1 MKQILSLLI
10 VLLYC
15 TTIQAKERVV
25 ELPAFDAWS
34 STSIEIQKI
43 VLSDTATIVYID
55 AFYRP
60 NMWIKIAKDS
70 YLQADGKQY
79 KILSGIG
86 MEPDKEIWMPESGT
100 YSFQMI
106 FPPLPENTTTV
117 DFTEGDFEGS
127 FSIWGIHLD
136 EKPAFSPLAGKKN
149 PKESPVLETPE
160 LKSGIATLKGHIA
173 GFRPEMKLQ
182 GSTWAYNPV
191 TGDVDE
197 NKISVDNKGDFT
209 LELPLNHISVVNIS
223 ANFMQTPVYLKP
235 GETTSVEINFPE
247 ICRAQSKLQ
256 KDKPSL
262 GEKYYF
268 SGALATLNNEVCNG
282 PLRALPVG
290 ISSQEDYD
298 QMFKDVATMNID
310 QFKQYWLD
318 RREKGLKE
326 LDKYPHISDAYRKI
340 LVLNADMETAMQ
352 LMGYYVLEYAY
363 RRANNI
369 PRDSAAVGFVQPVI
383 TAEYYDFVPR
393 LVPNDPIGL
402 YASYYSNIIRSLQ
415 YANISGQ
422 PLPEGIKEFPDNTA
436 DLAKLMGTDKGIL
449 FDLIAAQRLARPI
462 QEFKPLTDEEL
473 AQADKISPVIKN
485 ILATMNNKLKQTIEE
500 NKKKSG
506 YTVDRVNIADVPA
519 EELFNAITTPYRGKV
534 VFVDFWATWCGPCRM
549 AMQQSEPVKKEFE
562 GKDVVFLYLAGENS
576 PKGAWEQMIPDIKG
590 EHYRVTSDQWDFWG
604 KKFGINGVPSYMVL
618 AKDGTP
624 VHFQVGF
631 MGVEKMKEMIEDEL
645 KK

>member
-268 SGALATLNNEVCNG
+268 SGALAALNNEVCNG

>member
-10 VLLYC
+10 VLFCC

-34 STSIEIQKI
+34 STSIEVQKV

-60 NMWIKIAKDS
+60 NNWIKIAKDS

-79 KILSGIG
+79 KILSGIN
-86 MEPDKEIWMPESGT
+86 MELDKEIWMPESGT

-117 DFTEGDFEGS
+117 DFSEGDFDGA

-136 EKPAFSPLAGKKN
+136 GKTAYSPLAGKKN
-149 PKESPVLETPE
+149 PKETPVLETPE

-173 GFRPEMKLQ
+173 GFRPEMKLR
-182 GSTWAYNPV
+182 GSTWTYNPV

-197 NKISVDNKGDFT
+197 NKISVDKNGNFI
-209 LELPLNHISVVNIS
+209 LELPLNHISIVNVS
-223 ANFMQTPVYLKP
+223 SSFMQAPVYLKP

-247 ICRAQSKLQ
+247 ICRTQSKLQ
-256 KDKPSL
+256 KETAPL

-268 SGALATLNNEVCNG
+268 SGALAALNNEVSNS
-282 PLRALPVG
+282 PLRGLPVG
-290 ISSQEDYD
+290 IDSQEGYE
-298 QMFKDVATMNID
+298 QMFKDVAGMNID

-318 RREKGLKE
+318 RREKGIKE
-326 LDKYPHISDAYRKI
+326 LDKHPEISDAYGKI
-340 LVLNADMETAMQ
+340 LLLNADMETAMQ
-352 LMGYYVLEYAY
+352 LMGHYILEYAY

-369 PRDSAAVGFVQPVI
+369 PRDSAATGFVQPVI
-383 TAEYYDFVPR
+383 TAEYYDFIPR
-393 LVPNDPIGL
+393 FVPNDPIGL
-402 YASYYSNIIRSLQ
+402 YTSSYSNIIRSLQ
-415 YANISGQ
+415 YANLSGQ
-422 PLPEGIKEFPDNTA
+422 PIPEGTKEMPDNTA

-449 FDLIAAQRLARPI
+449 FDLRASQKLAAPI
-462 QEFKPLTDEEL
+462 QQFKPLTDEEL
-473 AQADKISPVIKN
+473 AEAEKISPVIKE
-485 ILATMNNKLKQTIEE
+485 LLTAMNNRLKHTIEE

-506 YTVDRVNIADVPA
+506 YTVDRVNIAEIPA

-549 AMQQSEPVKKEFE
+549 AMEQSEPTKKELE
-562 GKDVVFLYLAGENS
+562 GKDIVFLYLAGENS

-590 EHYRVTSDQWDFWG
+590 DHYRVTSDQWDYWG

-618 AKDGTP
+618 AKDGSP

-631 MGVEKMKEMIEDEL
+631 MGVERMKQMIEEEL
-645 KK
+645 SK

>member
-70 YLQADGKQY
+70 YLQAEGKQY

-160 LKSGIATLKGHIA
+160 LKSGIATLKGHIV

-318 RREKGLKE
+318 RREEGLKE

>member
-223 ANFMQTPVYLKP
+223 ANFIQTPVYLKP

-268 SGALATLNNEVCNG
+268 SGALAALNNEVCNG

-318 RREKGLKE
+318 RREEGLKE

>member
-136 EKPAFSPLAGKKN
+136 GKPAFSPLAGKKN

-223 ANFMQTPVYLKP
+223 ANFIQTPVYLKP

-268 SGALATLNNEVCNG
+268 SGALAALNNEVCNG

-436 DLAKLMGTDKGIL
+436 DLAQLMGTDKGIL

>member
-70 YLQADGKQY
+70 YLKAEGKQY

-106 FPPLPENTTTV
+106 FPALPENTTTV

-136 EKPAFSPLAGKKN
+136 GKPAFSPLAGKKN
-149 PKESPVLETPE
+149 PKESPVLETLE

-268 SGALATLNNEVCNG
+268 SGALAALNNEVCNG

>member
-15 TTIQAKERVV
+15 TTIQAKERIV

-136 EKPAFSPLAGKKN
+136 GKPAFSPLAGKKN

-223 ANFMQTPVYLKP
+223 ANFIQTPVYLKP

-268 SGALATLNNEVCNG
+268 SGALAALNNEVCNG

>member
-268 SGALATLNNEVCNG
+268 SGALAALNNEVCNG
-282 PLRALPVG
+282 PMRALPVG

-473 AQADKISPVIKN
+473 AQADKISPVIK
-485 ILATMNNKLKQTIEE
+485 TYWQ
-500 NKKKSG
+500 
-506 YTVDRVNIADVPA
+506 R
-519 EELFNAITTPYRGKV
+519 
-534 VFVDFWATWCGPCRM
+534 
-549 AMQQSEPVKKEFE
+549 
-562 GKDVVFLYLAGENS
+562 
-576 PKGAWEQMIPDIKG
+576 
-590 EHYRVTSDQWDFWG
+590 
-604 KKFGINGVPSYMVL
+604 
-618 AKDGTP
+618 
-624 VHFQVGF
+624 
-631 MGVEKMKEMIEDEL
+631 
-645 KK
+645 

>member
-268 SGALATLNNEVCNG
+268 SGALAALNNEVCNG

-436 DLAKLMGTDKGIL
+436 DLAQLMGTDKGIL

>member
-70 YLQADGKQY
+70 YLQAEGKQY

-127 FSIWGIHLD
+127 FSIWGIHLN

-268 SGALATLNNEVCNG
+268 SGALAALNNEVCNG

-318 RREKGLKE
+318 RREEGLKE

-422 PLPEGIKEFPDNTA
+422 PLPEGIKEFPDNTV

-462 QEFKPLTDEEL
+462 QEFKPLNSNRLSKKTKRNPAIRSTGL
-473 AQADKISPVIKN
+473 ISPMSLQRN
-485 ILATMNNKLKQTIEE
+485 YSMPLQPLT
-500 NKKKSG
+500 
-506 YTVDRVNIADVPA
+506 
-519 EELFNAITTPYRGKV
+519 
-534 VFVDFWATWCGPCRM
+534 
-549 AMQQSEPVKKEFE
+549 
-562 GKDVVFLYLAGENS
+562 
-576 PKGAWEQMIPDIKG
+576 
-590 EHYRVTSDQWDFWG
+590 
-604 KKFGINGVPSYMVL
+604 
-618 AKDGTP
+618 
-624 VHFQVGF
+624 
-631 MGVEKMKEMIEDEL
+631 VEKSYSLISGQRGAAL
-645 KK
+645 VVWLCSNQSL

>member
-15 TTIQAKERVV
+15 TTIQAKERIV

-268 SGALATLNNEVCNG
+268 SGALAALNNEVCNG

>member
-1 MKQILSLLI
+1 MKQTITSLI
-10 VLLYC
+10 VFFCC
-15 TTIQAKERVV
+15 TMLQAKERIV
-25 ELPAFDAWS
+25 ELPAFNAWS
-34 STSIEIQKI
+34 STSIEVQKI
-43 VLSDTATIVYID
+43 VLNDTATIVYID

-60 NMWIKIAKDS
+60 NNWIKIAKDS

-79 KILSGIG
+79 KILSGVN
-86 MEPDKEIWMPESGT
+86 MELDKEIWMPESGT

-106 FPPLPENTTTV
+106 FPPLPENTATV
-117 DFTEGDFEGS
+117 DFSEGDFEGS

-136 EKPAFSPLAGKKN
+136 GKPAYSPLAGKKN
-149 PKESPVLETPE
+149 PKEAPVLETPE
-160 LKSGIATLKGHIA
+160 LKTGIATLKGHIA
-173 GFRPEMKLQ
+173 GFIPEMKLQ
-182 GSTWAYNPV
+182 GATWTYNPV

-197 NKISVDNKGDFT
+197 NKIIVDKNGDFT
-209 LELPLNHISVVNIS
+209 LEIPLNHISVVNVS
-223 ANFMQTPVYLKP
+223 ASFMQVPVYLKP

-268 SGALATLNNEVCNG
+268 SGALAALNNEACNS
-282 PLRALPVG
+282 PLRYLPVN
-290 ISSQEDYD
+290 INSQEEYE
-298 QMFKDVATMNID
+298 QMFKDVAGMNID
-310 QFKQYWLD
+310 QYKQYWLD
-318 RREKGLKE
+318 RREKGIKE
-326 LDKYPHISDAYRKI
+326 LDKYPEISDAYRKI
-340 LVLNADMETAMQ
+340 LLINADIETSTQ

-383 TAEYYDFVPR
+383 TAGYYDFVPR

-402 YASYYSNIIRSLQ
+402 YASNYSYILRSLQ

-422 PLPEGIKEFPDNTA
+422 PTLEGAKEAPDNTA

-449 FDLIAAQRLARPI
+449 FDLIASQKLARPI

-473 AQADKISPVIKN
+473 AQAGKISPVIKEV
-485 ILATMNNKLKQTIEE
+485 LTTMNDKLKQTIEE

-506 YTVDRVNIADVPA
+506 YTVDRVNIADIPA

-549 AMQQSEPVKKEFE
+549 AMEQSEPVKKEFE
-562 GKDVVFLYLAGENS
+562 GKEVVFLYLAAENS

-590 EHYRVTSDQWDFWG
+590 DHYRVTSDQWDYWG
-604 KKFGINGVPSYMVL
+604 KKFGIQGVPSYMVL

-631 MGVEKMKEMIEDEL
+631 MGVNRMKEMIEEQL

>member
-136 EKPAFSPLAGKKN
+136 GKPAFSPLAGKKN

-223 ANFMQTPVYLKP
+223 ANFIQTPVYLKP

-268 SGALATLNNEVCNG
+268 SGALAALNNEVCNG

-473 AQADKISPVIKN
+473 TQADKISPVIKN

>member
-136 EKPAFSPLAGKKN
+136 GKPAFSPLAGKKN

-223 ANFMQTPVYLKP
+223 ANFIQTPVYLKP

-268 SGALATLNNEVCNG
+268 SGALAALNNEVCNG

-436 DLAKLMGTDKGIL
+436 DLAQLMGTDKGIL

-473 AQADKISPVIKN
+473 AQADNISPVIKN

>member
-15 TTIQAKERVV
+15 TTMQAKERVV

-43 VLSDTATIVYID
+43 VLSDTATTVYID

-60 NMWIKIAKDS
+60 HNWIKIAKDS

-79 KILSGIG
+79 KLLSGIG

-136 EKPAFSPLAGKKN
+136 GKPAFSPLAGKKN

-160 LKSGIATLKGHIA
+160 LKSGVATLKGHIA

-268 SGALATLNNEVCNG
+268 SGALAALNNEVCNG

-534 VFVDFWATWCGPCRM
+534 VFVDFWATWCSPCRM